1 MLNKIIDWSVENRF
15 LVLLATAFLVA
26 AGIWAVRTTPVDAIP
41 DLSDVQ
47 VIVQTE
53 WAEQAPQIMEDQ
65 VTYPLTTAM
74 LAVPG
79 ATTVRGIS
87 GFGISYVYILFADGT
102 DPYWARSRVLEYLSQ
117 VRDELPAGVTPQ
129 LGPDATG
136 VGWVYQYTLESDR
149 HDLAELRS
157 LQDFFVRYQL
167 QSVPGV
173 AEVAT
178 VGGYVK
184 QYQVDVDPQRLHA
197 YGLPIQRVSEA
208 IRMANADVGARV
220 LELSGREYMVRGLGY
235 LQSVED
241 IEEVV
246 LAAGPGGTPVRV
258 ADVARVQLG
267 PDIRRGVADK
277 DGRGDVVTGIVVMRH
292 GENALRVID
301 GVKDRIDQIQAG
313 LPEGVRIVDAYDRAP
328 LIREAIANLG
338 FTILQVLLITAL
350 IASVFLLHL
359 RSSLVVI
366 FTLPVAVLG
375 AFLVM
380 RLIGV
385 QANIMSLAGIAIA
398 IGAMV
403 DAGVVL
409 IDNFHKHLERQEGEL
424 TSERR
429 WQLVAES
436 AKEVGPAI
444 FFSLLVVTVSFL
456 PVFALEAQE
465 GRLFTPLAWTKTL
478 AMASAAVLAITLIPV
493 TLGLFVRGR
502 VRAEHENPV
511 SRALIRGYRPVL
523 GAALRHRWWVVGAAA
538 VLLVATLVPFQRLG
552 SEFMPPVEEGTILFM
567 PMTLPGVSIQQA
579 AEIMQRQNR
588 IIAGFPEV
596 ESVIGKAGRAT
607 TSTDPAPL
615 DMFETVINL
624 KPEREWRSG
633 LDYDAL
639 VAELDRAVRMPGV
652 MNIWTMPIR
661 NRIDMLSTGMRTPVG
676 VKVFGPDLAE
686 LQRIGTEVEGLLRTV
701 PGTRSAVAERG
712 ASGFYLDVEVDR
724 PAAAR
729 YGLNVMDVQD
739 ALMAAVGG
747 TIATQTV
754 EGRERYGVLVRYPR
768 DLRGNVQRIGEV
780 RIPVMGGMTQVPLG
794 QLAHIRATQGP
805 MVVKTENAFPFSAV
819 YVDVE
824 GRDVGGYVNEAQ
836 ALLEER
842 LALPAG
848 YTLQWSGQFEAMQR
862 VRERLTL
869 IVPATLALVFL
880 LLFLHFRNAAQTLIV
895 MSTVPFALVGG
906 IWLLW
911 ALGFNT
917 SVAVWVGFIALAGLA
932 VEMGVVMLI
941 YLDQAFHRFVLERG
955 ENWTTADLIGASLEG
970 ATSRVRPVLMTVVS
984 DIGGLLPLLWA
995 SGVGAATM
1003 RRIAAPV
1010 VGGLFTAM
1018 VLALIVVPV
1027 VYTLWREWQLK
1038 RGLFPRVVPEGGRAE
1053 GGLPEAARPRPAGT

>member
-1 MLNKIIDWSVENRF
+1 MLNRIIEWSVQNRF

-26 AGIWAVRTTPVDAIP
+26 AGVWAVRTTPVDAIP

-87 GFGISYVYILFADGT
+87 GFGISYVYVLFADGT

-178 VGGYVK
+178 VGGHVK
-184 QYQVDVDPQRLHA
+184 QYQVDVDPQRLQA
-197 YGLPIQRVSEA
+197 FGIPVQRVNEA
-208 IRMANADVGARV
+208 IRMANADAGARV

-235 LQSVED
+235 LRSVED
-241 IEEVV
+241 IENVV
-246 LAAGPGGTPVRV
+246 LSASPTGTPVRV

-301 GVKDRIDQIQAG
+301 GVRTRIAEIERG
-313 LPEGVRIVDAYDRAP
+313 LPEGVRVVDAYDRAP
-328 LIREAIANLG
+328 LIRAAISNLG
-338 FTILQVLLITAL
+338 LTILQVLLITAL
-350 IASVFLLHL
+350 ISAVFLLHL

-366 FTLPVAVLG
+366 LTLPVAVLG

-380 RLIGV
+380 RLLGV

-409 IDNFHKHLERQEGEL
+409 IDNFHKHLEREEGEP

-429 WQLVAES
+429 WQLVTES

-493 TLGLFVRGR
+493 TLGYFVRGR
-502 VRAEHENPV
+502 VRAERDNPV
-511 SRALIRGYRPVL
+511 SRALIAGYRPVL
-523 GAALRHRWWVVGAAA
+523 GAALRHRWWVVGGAA
-538 VLLVATLVPFQRLG
+538 VLLVLTLIPLQRLG

-588 IIAGFPEV
+588 VIADFPEV
-596 ESVIGKAGRAT
+596 ASVIGKAGRAN

-624 KPEREWRSG
+624 KPEREWRPG
-633 LDYDAL
+633 LTYDAL
-639 VAELDRAVRMPGV
+639 VSELDRAVRMPGV
-652 MNIWTMPIR
+652 MNIWTMPIQ

-676 VKVFGPDLAE
+676 VKVFGPDLEE
-686 LQRIGTEVEGLLRTV
+686 LQRIGTEVEGLLRHV

-724 PAAAR
+724 QAAAR
-729 YGLNVMDVQD
+729 YGLNVMDVQE

-747 TIATQTV
+747 TVATQTV

-768 DLRGNVQRIGEV
+768 DLRHSIQRIAEV
-780 RIPVMGGMTQVPLG
+780 RIPVMGGMTQIPLG
-794 QLAHIRATQGP
+794 QLAQIRAAQGP
-805 MVVKTENAFPFSAV
+805 MVVKTEDAFPVSAV

-824 GRDVGGYVNEAQ
+824 GRDVGGYVRDAQ
-836 ALLEER
+836 EVLAER
-842 LALPAG
+842 LVLPAG
-848 YTLQWSGQFEAMQR
+848 YTLQWSGQFEAMER
-862 VRERLTL
+862 VRERMTL
-869 IVPATLALVFL
+869 IVPATVALVFL

-895 MSTVPFALVGG
+895 MSTLPFALVGG

-941 YLDQAFHRFVLERG
+941 YLDQAFHRYVLERG
-955 ENWTTADLIGASLEG
+955 DEAGTGDLIAAALEG

-984 DIGGLLPLLWA
+984 DIAALLPLLWA
-995 SGVGAATM
+995 TGVGAATM

-1027 VYTLWREWQLK
+1027 VYTLWREWQLR
-1038 RGLFPRVVPEGGRAE
+1038 RGLFPRVVPEGSIALR
-1053 GGLPEAARPRPAGT
+1053 PEPVAGD